1 MVLSSSSIW
10 NVNNSLFFVVFV
22 FFSFFFCIG
31 DSEWMIKGV
40 ILNIVYAVTQWY
52 TFETIE
58 KKHNISS
65 TVGTRENFN
74 IA

>member
-1 MVLSSSSIW
+1 
-10 NVNNSLFFVVFV
+10 
-22 FFSFFFCIG
+22 
-31 DSEWMIKGV
+31 MIKGV